1 MSSNSAAAR
10 PRSVLIVDP
19 SPLVGDALGAMVAR
33 ELDTEAVTKV
43 ATLAR
48 ARAAAG
54 SADLVIT
61 DLDLPDAERFD
72 VVPVLTEH
80 APGTPLLVVT
90 ERGSSADVERAV
102 RSGAT
107 GYVLKSTDTDTFFRA
122 LRSVAAGRPF
132 LQAELGAS
140 LYGPAR
146 AEADQRPGNLTDAEL
161 RLLDLLARGFTNRQA
176 ADAELVSL
184 RTIESRRARLQEKLE
199 CEGRAALTRH
209 ARPDGDRPQRLADAA
224 ADRQRIRDGSVVDGE
239 HRERSDV
246 AESDVVVVAQT
257 RDVKDESRRP
267 RSRRRVS
274 SRSRHARDTA
284 AVCGRG
290 GLLLSLSEP
299 PACRTSMSTAHRLL
313 RTLCMSVSARPRH
326 VQASRARPGARA
338 ARPEGVPFESAR
350 QRRSEC

>member
-1 MSSNSAAAR
+1 MSSNSATAR

-140 LYGPAR
+140 LYGSGR
-146 AEADQRPGNLTDAEL
+146 AEADAAAVQPDRCRAQTSRP
-161 RLLDLLARGFTNRQA
+161 ARAGLHEPAGGR
-176 ADAELVSL
+176 
-184 RTIESRRARLQEKLE
+184 RRARESPDDRISAGPPPGE
-199 CEGRAALTRH
+199 AGMRGARRPDPTRT
-209 ARPDGDRPQRLADAA
+209 PDGDRPQRLADAA
-224 ADRQRIRDGSVVDGE
+224 ADRQRIRDCSVVDGE
-239 HRERSDV
+239 RRERSRV
-246 AESDVVVVAQT
+246 AESAVAACIG
-257 RDVKDESRRP
+257 ESP
-267 RSRRRVS
+267 
-274 SRSRHARDTA
+274 
-284 AVCGRG
+284 
-290 GLLLSLSEP
+290 
-299 PACRTSMSTAHRLL
+299 
-313 RTLCMSVSARPRH
+313 
-326 VQASRARPGARA
+326 
-338 ARPEGVPFESAR
+338 
-350 QRRSEC
+350 